1 MQGIVRLFYAIALV
15 VMGAFFV
22 WLLLQ
27 MSRTW
32 QADRRLVMMTLAYV
46 GVFLG
51 LGLGVV
57 LSRAGRRGR

>member
-1 MQGIVRLFYAIALV
+1 VKPFLVLALI

-32 QADRRLVMMTLAYV
+32 QADRRLAMMALAFV
-46 GVFLG
+46 AVFFA

-57 LSRAGRRGR
+57 LGRGGRS

>member
-1 MQGIVRLFYAIALV
+1 MNVFRALALM

-32 QADRRLVMMTLAYV
+32 QADRRLVMMALAYV
-46 GVFLG
+46 GVFAALG
-51 LGLGVV
+51 LGMLLG
-57 LSRAGRRGR
+57 RGGRS